1 MPTGPRNDRLSKAEI
16 RKDALQDGVTAAS
29 HVVGSVAT
37 ILTTAVSDVARAM
50 GGFATEIFEIRDS
63 ARRARQDHELD
74 QDQDEDQGD
83 DHDEVVA
90 SEAANPSRPSKR
102 SRPTVSVVKDLESND
117 QPKES

>member
-37 ILTTAVSDVARAM
+37 ILTTAVGDVARAV

-63 ARRARQDHELD
+63 ARRAQR
-74 QDQDEDQGD
+74 
-83 DHDEVVA
+83 DHDHVVVQPA
-90 SEAANPSRPSKR
+90 EPV
-102 SRPTVSVVKDLESND
+102 VSVVEDPEPDD

>member
-74 QDQDEDQGD
+74 HDQ
-83 DHDEVVA
+83 VVVT
-90 SEAANPSRPSKR
+90 EPRPGRPVKR
-102 SRPTVSVVKDLESND
+102 SKPSVSVVKDPETD
-117 QPKES
+117 GQPKDS

>member
-63 ARRARQDHELD
+63 ARRARHDHDLD
-74 QDQDEDQGD
+74 QDL
-83 DHDEVVA
+83 DHDEVVVT
-90 SEAANPSRPSKR
+90 EPSKPSKR
-102 SRPTVSVVKDLESND
+102 AKPSQPTVSVVKDLESDD

>member
-29 HVVGSVAT
+29 HVVGSVTT

-74 QDQDEDQGD
+74 QDR
-83 DHDEVVA
+83 DEVVLG
-90 SEAANPSRPSKR
+90 EAAKPSNPSK
-102 SRPTVSVVKDLESND
+102 PTVSVVKDVESD

>member
-63 ARRARQDHELD
+63 ARRARQDHDLDDD
-74 QDQDEDQGD
+74 QDLEDTTR
-83 DHDEVVA
+83 
-90 SEAANPSRPSKR
+90 SSPRRRRSRPGRPRPAK
-102 SRPTVSVVKDLESND
+102 PTVSVVKDLESDD

>member
-16 RKDALQDGVTAAS
+16 RKDALQEGVTAAS
-29 HVVGSVAT
+29 HVVGTVAT

-63 ARRARQDHELD
+63 ARRARQDHDL
-74 QDQDEDQGD
+74 
-83 DHDEVVA
+83 DEVVVTEPA
-90 SEAANPSRPSKR
+90 KPAE
-102 SRPTVSVVKDLESND
+102 PTKPVVSAVEDLEPDD